1 MFRSTVLLCSLYF
14 LALTPYLARA
24 ATEEQKAKIKEELE
38 KLGAECMADFPI
50 TEDDINDFKSKKI
63 PAGDGVPCFV
73 ACMMKKMGVAIN
85 NEQIA
90 EIQAKFIEVGETCVK
105 DHPLSEEDIQNFK
118 QRKFPAGENAPC
130 FTALNDLTDDEK
142 ACERAKALFSCFTD
156 NLSKFDF

>member
-1 MFRSTVLLCSLYF
+1 MFKICASFVLIASF
-14 LALTPYLARA
+14 S
-24 ATEEQKAKIKEELE
+24 ELV
-38 KLGAECMADFPI
+38 L
-50 TEDDINDFKSKKI
+50 
-63 PAGDGVPCFV
+63 
-73 ACMMKKMGVAIN
+73 AIN

-130 FTALNDLTDDEK
+130 FTACVLRNISFFDDKGFLSHETALEHAKKIFKDGNEIKTVEEFINTCSKVNDLTDDEK

-156 NLSKFDF
+156 NLS